1 MSVVLGTSMLGMRN
15 YLTPG
20 MQQRAAI
27 RSFAKAHGTLTQ
39 SGQNLLN
46 ALDRFDREQLIAKE
60 IQKKNDA
67 AKKKANRDGNAINA
81 FSKVGSSAVNARHSS
96 TMAGAYESQALSYA
110 SQARAAAAAGDEEQ
124 ARTLQ
129 SKALQAADN
138 ANKMHAKEAELER
151 KEAEERKAK
160 IEKEAK
166 DRIEQRKAEE
176 KAREALEAAR
186 KRRELE
192 AEAKAREAKNHL
204 QEAHKAKLERQKAEI
219 EVWGKRVQE
228 GQFWIH
234 QMQLVQEG
242 KHPSQAWAQAQVQA
256 FRDASVAVAT
266 VAPDY
271 TPVVT
276 TA

>member
-46 ALDRFDREQLIAKE
+46 ALDRFDREQLIARE

-67 AKKKANRDGNAINA
+67 AKEKANRDGNAINA
-81 FSKVGSSAVNARHSS
+81 FTKVGSSAISARHAS

-110 SQARAAAAAGDEEQ
+110 SQARAAAAAGDEEK
-124 ARTLQ
+124 ARALQ
-129 SKALQAADN
+129 SKAIQALDN

-151 KEAEERKAK
+151 KEAEERKAR
-160 IEKEAK
+160 IEKESK
-166 DRIEQRKAEE
+166 ERVEKRKAEE

-186 KRRELE
+186 QRRKLE
-192 AEAKAREAKNHL
+192 AEEKAREAKNHL
-204 QEAHKAKLERQKAEI
+204 QEAHKARLERQKAET

-271 TPVVT
+271 TPVL
-276 TA
+276 TAA